1 MADTQIEPASNPAA
15 GWPLAWRIAR
25 RELRGGIAGFRIF
38 ILCLMI
44 GVAAI
49 AAVRSVSNAVL
60 SSLSDDGRAILGGDL
75 VMRSIYIPAEPE
87 QEEFLDVLGTVSNGV
102 EMRAMARVPGATGL
116 GAGAAT
122 LVELKAV
129 DDLYPL
135 YGEVELQGG
144 GDFRDAVA
152 RQADGSWG
160 AVVEEAA
167 LIRLNLEIGDQVM
180 LGEAL
185 MTITDVIAREPDRAS
200 GGTFTL
206 GPRMMADMA
215 AMDDTGLMREG
226 SLIYF
231 LYRLDLNDGVTVEDA
246 RRAISDNVP
255 AAGWRVRDFRNA
267 SPQLRNFIERL
278 TMFLTLT
285 GLTALLVGGV
295 GVGNAVKGYLDGKS
309 RTIAMLKCVG
319 APGAL
324 IFRAYLLQVMALA
337 SIGIGLGLV
346 VGAVAPI
353 LVGQALEGILPIRIA
368 IGFDAVGLLLAGI
381 FGYLVAL
388 TFTVWPLGY
397 ARDVPAVAIF
407 REMFADNRKEPHRR
421 YVMMTSALAIALGAV
436 AVLTAE
442 HQVFAFAF
450 VSGAVLILVAFN
462 AAGGLITNGAKALGR
477 PRSPTLRLALTN
489 LHRPGSPAP
498 TVVLSLGLGLTVLVT
513 VALIEGNF
521 ARAVNDEIPKD
532 APTFFFIDIQPDQL
546 EPFRTQ
552 VESEPGV
559 TDFRAT
565 PMMRGRIVRVNG
577 IPAREAVVNQDE
589 AWVLNGDRG
598 VTYKAEPANQ
608 GETWAGEWWDPSYV
622 SGRDGPHLVSVEE
635 SIAEA
640 FGIGPGDEITVN
652 ILGRDV
658 TAQIAHVR
666 EVDWGTVQI
675 NFTLIYAPGL
685 LDNAPQ
691 TFLATLKAPPESE
704 AAIQR
709 GVPINFPNISMV
721 RVADAID
728 TVNTVLGNIAMAVR
742 ITAAVTLVAGTLVL
756 AGAIAA
762 GHRRR
767 IYDAVVLKV
776 LGATR
781 WTVLRAFLTEY
792 GVLGI
797 STALIAGLAGTITA
811 YLVLTGTMGMEW
823 TFLPMAVIN
832 TVLIASLITIGLGF
846 LGTWHA
852 LGQKPAPLL
861 RND

>member
-1 MADTQIEPASNPAA
+1 MTEGVIDQTGNPAA
-15 GWPLAWRIAR
+15 GWSMAWRIAR

-49 AAVRSVSNAVL
+49 AAVRSVSSAVL
-60 SSLSDDGRAILGGDL
+60 NSLSDDGRAILGGDM

-87 QEEFLDVLGTVSNGV
+87 QQSFLDVIGTVSNGV

-144 GDFRDAVA
+144 GDFREAVA
-152 RQADGSWG
+152 QQADGSWG
-160 AVVEEAA
+160 AVVEEGA
-167 LIRLNLEIGDQVM
+167 LIRLNLEIGDRVV
-180 LGEAL
+180 LGQAD

-206 GPRMMADMA
+206 GPRMMVDLA
-215 AMDDTGLMREG
+215 AMDDTGLMQEG

-231 LYRLDLNDGVTVEDA
+231 LYRLDLNDGVSVDEA
-246 RRAISDNVP
+246 RRAIADNVP

-267 SPQLRNFIERL
+267 SPALRNFIERL

-319 APGAL
+319 APGSL

-346 VGAVAPI
+346 VGAIAPI
-353 LVGQALEGILPIRIA
+353 LVGQALEGILPIRIS
-368 IGFDAVGLLLAGI
+368 IGFDGIGLILAGL

-421 YVMMTSALAIALGAV
+421 YVLMTGALALTLGAI

-450 VSGAVLILVAFN
+450 VSGAVLILIAFN

-513 VALIEGNF
+513 IALIEGNF

-532 APTFFFIDIQPDQL
+532 APTFFFVDIQPDQL
-546 EPFRTQ
+546 EPFRNQ

-565 PMMRGRIVRVNG
+565 PMMRGRIVEVNG
-577 IPAREAVVNQDE
+577 TPAREAVVNEDE

-598 VTYKAEPANQ
+598 VTYSAEPANQ

-622 SGRDGPHLVSVEE
+622 SGRDGPPLVSVEE

-652 ILGRDV
+652 ILGRDL
-658 TAQIAHVR
+658 TATIAHVR
-666 EVDWGTVQI
+666 EVNWGTVQI

-709 GVPINFPNISMV
+709 GVPANFPNISMV
-721 RVADAID
+721 RVRDAID
-728 TVNTVLGNIAMAVR
+728 TVNTVLGNIATAVR
-742 ITAAVTLVAGTLVL
+742 VTAAVTLVAGTLVL

-797 STALIAGLAGTITA
+797 STALIAGVAGTITA
-811 YLVLTGTMGMEW
+811 YLVLTGTMGMAW

-832 TVLIASLITIGLGF
+832 TILIASVITIGLGF